1 MSGILSGSLVQLNR
15 NFWINQNHDGFS
27 SAMPALNSSLRR
39 DSKEVQASGLLLEN
53 WVNPQGAHLAT
64 IYFAFV
70 LLFRGIS
77 ASCLRTT
84 FFTEEVM
91 TSFMDNTLWSLPTL
105 IQFPRKQLMP
115 HGRLKP
121 ALDGVGKAQ

>member
-1 MSGILSGSLVQLNR
+1 MFKLQDYCKKIG
-15 NFWINQNHDGFS
+15 
-27 SAMPALNSSLRR
+27 
-39 DSKEVQASGLLLEN
+39 
-53 WVNPQGAHLAT
+53 VNPQGAHLAT
-64 IYFAFV
+64 INNVFV
-70 LLFRGIS
+70 FLFRGIL

-121 ALDGVGKAQ
+121 ALDGKRKAQ